1 VTDARFAKPL
11 DVTLIRRLAREH
23 ELLLTIEEG
32 AIGGFGSH
40 VLQLLA
46 EEGALERPGFKARS
60 LVLPDYFI
68 DHDTPHAMYAKAA
81 LDANGIVAKVFDVF
95 GSQYAPELKSAEIA
109 ILAERAAHRRASRLN
124 GTRMNGG
131 AA

>member
-1 VTDARFAKPL
+1 
-11 DVTLIRRLAREH
+11 
-23 ELLLTIEEG
+23 
-32 AIGGFGSH
+32 
-40 VLQLLA
+40 
-46 EEGALERPGFKARS
+46 
-60 LVLPDYFI
+60 
-68 DHDTPHAMYAKAA
+68 MYAKAA